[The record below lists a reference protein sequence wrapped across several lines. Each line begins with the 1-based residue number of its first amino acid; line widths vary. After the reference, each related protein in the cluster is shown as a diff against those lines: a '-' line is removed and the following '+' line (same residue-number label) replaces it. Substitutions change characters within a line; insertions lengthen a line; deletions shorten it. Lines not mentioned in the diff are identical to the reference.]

1 MMKFFFSFFFFYS
14 FQILCDS
21 FYPAL
26 AAEIFPGFL
35 EVNVVEGVLVP
46 SCGHSGFVVSSRKPS
61 TDNRFYKMV
70 IRKSNAIANCS
81 RCPHDHVFLT
91 LQA

>member
-1 MMKFFFSFFFFYS
+1 MCKNDLSSFSF
-14 FQILCDS
+14 LAAVVCDS

-46 SCGHSGFVVSSRKPS
+46 SCGHSGFVVSSQKPS

>member
-26 AAEIFPGFL
+26 ATEIFPGFL

-46 SCGHSGFVVSSRKPS
+46 SCGHSGFVVSSQKPS
-61 TDNRFYKMV
+61 TDN
-70 IRKSNAIANCS
+70 
-81 RCPHDHVFLT
+81 
-91 LQA
+91 